1 MTKRELERRFIEHK
15 SSARRSA
22 DEDIEEKGCKVLS
35 RNILKYGED
44 NFTIELLEDLGEV
57 TKEQA
62 NNAEIFWISQL
73 NTLVPSG
80 MNLCKGGQLNGDPTP
95 EEREE
100 MSRIARQRY
109 IDNPELREVSRQHA
123 INVLNR
129 PEVRQ
134 KAQEALQKLRAD
146 PIRRAEI
153 SAKQSLARKGK
164 TQDPDVVEKR
174 AASMRGRTRPTHYQK
189 YPDDPPHPKYTS
201 FRRNKDGSI
210 QGIMATHPKLGKKS
224 FCSGTIDEMIQNAI
238 DYLRTSP
245 L

>member
-22 DEDIEEKGCKVLS
+22 GEDIEEKGCKVLS
-35 RNILKYGED
+35 RSILKYGED

-62 NNAEIFWISQL
+62 NNAEIFWIHKL
-73 NTLVPSG
+73 NTLAPNG
-80 MNLCKGGQLNGDPTP
+80 MNISKGGNSNEEPTP
-95 EEREE
+95 EEREK
-100 MSRIARQRY
+100 MSRSARQKY
-109 IDNPELREVSRQHA
+109 IDHPELKDIARQHA
-123 INVLNR
+123 INVLNS

-134 KAQEALQKLRAD
+134 RAQEALQKLRAD

-153 SAKQSLARKGK
+153 SANQSLAKKGK
-164 TQDPDVVEKR
+164 KQKPDVVEKR

-201 FRRNKDGSI
+201 FRRNKDGTI
-210 QGIMATHPKLGKKS
+210 QGIMANHPKLGKKS
-224 FCSGTIDEMIQNAI
+224 FCSGTIDEMIEKAI

-245 L
+245 V